1 MLHFEGRQC
10 PFIDLL
16 GGKGELFLVDPY
28 TKDVALLGYQI
39 YMYVYSGV
47 VPARFSTLADLWL
60 CIQLSDRSIRE
71 YTDCVFSSCDMN
83 ICDSTLSR
91 LSW

>member
-1 MLHFEGRQC
+1 MSPWRFFFPLYSVPHFEGRQC

-16 GGKGELFLVDPY
+16 GGKGEFFLVDPY
-28 TKDVALLGYQI
+28 TKDVALLGYQV

-60 CIQLSDRSIRE
+60 CIQLSDPG
-71 YTDCVFSSCDMN
+71 
-83 ICDSTLSR
+83 R
-91 LSW
+91 LLK